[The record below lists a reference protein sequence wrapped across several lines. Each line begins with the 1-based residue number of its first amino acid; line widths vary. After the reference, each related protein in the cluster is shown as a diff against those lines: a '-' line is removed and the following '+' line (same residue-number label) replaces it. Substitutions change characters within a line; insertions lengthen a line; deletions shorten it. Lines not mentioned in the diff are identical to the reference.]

1 MSDDPEGPDDNAGEV
16 FRISVTARA
25 LPDRRRA
32 EVRLRL
38 LLKDLL
44 RGYGLRCVK
53 VEALDAP
60 GPEKETR

>member
-1 MSDDPEGPDDNAGEV
+1 MADDQADETFKLLLV
-16 FRISVTARA
+16 ARA

-32 EVRLRL
+32 EIRLRL

-53 VEALDAP
+53 VEALDAARP
-60 GPEKETR
+60 AGGKGGAGCG